1 MPSGFWLFWHAL
13 QDQSLMADVASE
25 ISGCR
30 IPYDS
35 RPSDAFLDT
44 KQITN
49 QPLLQ
54 SLFAETLR
62 KYTAVYITRT
72 TEFQDGQVLDYRIPK
87 GKMVIINSNIAHMDE
102 RNWNTGA
109 NGEHPVTSFWGERF
123 LTKSTEMRSCIT
135 PSEGTDSGYASG
147 TEYPFEAK
155 VEVKKFSLDR
165 YKGAWV
171 PFGGG
176 FHMCPGR
183 HWVKTQM
190 LLSFAMITSAFEFE
204 LLDAPRELAVDNS
217 RYGLGALYPG
227 EKARFRIRRN
237 PVVA

>member
-13 QDQSLMADVASE
+13 QNRQLLSEAATEINACKIGSGDQTAL
-25 ISGCR
+25 
-30 IPYDS
+30 
-35 RPSDAFLDT
+35 LDI
-44 KQITN
+44 KQLTN

-54 SLFAETLR
+54 SLYAETLR
-62 KYTAVYITRT
+62 KYAAVYITRK
-72 TEFQDGQVLDYRIPK
+72 TEYQDAQVLDYQIPK

-109 NGEHPVTSFWGERF
+109 EGEHPVTSFWGQRF
-123 LTKSTEMRSCIT
+123 LIQDPDSKPRPPS
-135 PSEGTDSGYASG
+135 SEGTDSGYASATDSPAESK
-147 TEYPFEAK
+147 TETK
-155 VEVKKFSLDR
+155 RFSLER

-190 LLSFAMITSAFEFE
+190 LLSFAIITAAFDIE
-204 LLDAPRELAVDNS
+204 LLDGREELRIDTS
-217 RYGLGALYPG
+217 RYGLGALYPA
-227 EKARFRIRRN
+227 EKARFRIRRKRAI
-237 PVVA
+237 V